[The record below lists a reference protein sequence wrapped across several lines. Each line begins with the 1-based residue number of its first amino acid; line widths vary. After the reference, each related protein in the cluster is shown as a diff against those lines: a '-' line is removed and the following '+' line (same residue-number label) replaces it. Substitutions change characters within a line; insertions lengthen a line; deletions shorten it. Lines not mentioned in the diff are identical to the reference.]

1 MTLKIEQYFASSWS
15 IDSRTIQP
23 GDFFIA
29 LRGDRF
35 NGHDYV
41 DIAMERGAVAAL
53 VDHPM
58 PGRVVIVPDTQE
70 GLENLGRQARQQ
82 WGKTVVAIT
91 GSAGKTTT
99 KDIIASLLSIK
110 LKTAKTV
117 GNLNNDIGVPLSIL
131 RIPDDSEV
139 AVLEMGMNH
148 TGEISHLCSIAKPNI
163 GVITNIGYAH
173 IENFESINGIAHAKG
188 ELIDS
193 LGPDGIAILNS
204 DDPHV
209 LGLKSRHSGKTITYG
224 TTENAQIRAT
234 DIESLP
240 PGGNFTVDG
249 VRFHSSLIGK
259 HNLLNILAGIAT
271 AQALGIPLSS
281 MVEVVNALAPSR
293 MRGERMMHQGIHI
306 LNDSYNSNPD
316 AVQVMIDTLMDLP
329 GDRKIAVLG
338 EMLEL
343 GAWSDPLHHKTGT
356 YAAGKN
362 ISILIGIQGK
372 AMQMIEAARQ
382 AGMKENA
389 FFFHTPEE
397 AGNFL
402 KTQVRAGDS
411 ILFKGSRGTQVEK
424 ALERFLA

>member
-1 MTLKIEQYFASSWS
+1 MRLNVEQYVASSWS

-23 GDFFIA
+23 EDFFIA

-41 DIAMERGAVAAL
+41 NLALERGAVAAM

-58 PGRVVIVPDTQE
+58 PGNVVVVPDTQE
-70 GLENLGRQARQQ
+70 GLEELGRRARQQ
-82 WGKTVVAIT
+82 WGRTVIAIT

-99 KDIIASLLSIK
+99 KDIIAALLSTQYR
-110 LKTAKTV
+110 TAKTQ

-131 RIPDDSEV
+131 RIPDEAEV

-148 TGEISHLCSIAKPNI
+148 TGEIKHLCSIAKPNI

-188 ELIDS
+188 ELIES
-193 LGPDGIAILNS
+193 LGQDGIAILNS
-204 DDPHV
+204 NDPRV
-209 LGLKSRHSGKTITYG
+209 FGLKTKHSGKTITYG
-224 TTENAQIRAT
+224 TTEDADIRAT
-234 DIESLP
+234 DIECLP
-240 PGGNFTVDG
+240 SGGNFTVDG
-249 VRFHSSLIGK
+249 VRFYCPLVGN

-271 AQALGIPLSS
+271 ARALEIPLSS
-281 MVEVVNALAPSR
+281 MVEVVAALAPSR
-293 MRGERMMHQGIHI
+293 MRGERMSHRGIHI

-329 GDRKIAVLG
+329 GERKVAVLG

-343 GAWSDPLHHKTGT
+343 GAWSDPLHHKTGI

-362 ISILIGIQGK
+362 LSLLIGIRGK
-372 AMQMIEAARQ
+372 ALQMIDAARQ
-382 AGMKENA
+382 AGMKDNA

-397 AGNFL
+397 AGDFL
-402 KTQVRAGDS
+402 KTKAREGDS